1 MVNSQAELI
10 NLAGSILQA
19 ALNETTKQALEQL
32 LDLIDKD
39 VYAYNATWL
48 NAGEEGRTK
57 EFRDSWD
64 ATKATL
70 ATSLSKSVVS
80 AEIGQQVALEWH
92 LPFSHGSTIQSEAIS
107 KENLNTIINEG
118 LRDTGI
124 GFPAMSARPFWD
136 DFEKWCNA
144 NLAKIFAQECRKQGL
159 NLSTTFSYS
168 F

>member
-1 MVNSQAELI
+1 MVSTQAELAA
-10 NLAGSILQA
+10 LAGSKLQA
-19 ALNETTKQALEQL
+19 AMNATTEQALKEL
-32 LDLIDKD
+32 LNIIDRD
-39 VYAYNATWL
+39 VYSYNATWT

-57 EFRDSWD
+57 EFRESWD
-64 ATKATL
+64 RTKAEL
-70 ATSLSKSVVS
+70 VTSLSRSEVS
-80 AEIGQQVALEWH
+80 AEIGQQIALEWH
-92 LPFSHGSTIQSEAIS
+92 LPFSHGSVIEGEAIS
-107 KENLNTIINEG
+107 KENLNKIINEG

-159 NLSTTFSYS
+159 DLTTSFSYS

>member
-1 MVNSQAELI
+1 MVSTQAELAV
-10 NLAGSILQA
+10 LAGSKLQEA
-19 ALNETTKQALEQL
+19 MNATTEQALKEL
-32 LDLIDKD
+32 LNIIDRD
-39 VYAYNATWL
+39 VYSYNATWT

-64 ATKATL
+64 RTKAEL
-70 ATSLSKSVVS
+70 VTSLSRSEVS
-80 AEIGQQVALEWH
+80 AEIGQQIALEWH
-92 LPFSHGSTIQSEAIS
+92 LPFSHGSVIEGEAIS
-107 KENLNTIINEG
+107 KENLNKIINEG

-144 NLAKIFAQECRKQGL
+144 NLAKIFAQECKKQGL
-159 NLSTTFSYS
+159 DLTTSFSYS